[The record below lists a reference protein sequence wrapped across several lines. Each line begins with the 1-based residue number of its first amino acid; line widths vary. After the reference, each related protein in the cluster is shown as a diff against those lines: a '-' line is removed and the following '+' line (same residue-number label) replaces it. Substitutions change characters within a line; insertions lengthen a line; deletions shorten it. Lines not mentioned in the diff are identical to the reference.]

1 MKAVFDGKSAGMRFD
16 KVMLPELIQ
25 DLKDDYKLNGQ
36 KRPRTAHLE
45 KFFAGYRVV
54 GVTSTEITKYINS
67 RKESGAENATVNRE
81 LSALKRMLN
90 LGAKSSPPKVDRV
103 PHTTM
108 LEENNVKRGFFKH
121 QDFLKFR
128 EALPYH
134 LRNFV
139 TFAYKTGWRFSEISN
154 LT

>member
-1 MKAVFDGKSAGMRFD
+1 
-16 KVMLPELIQ
+16 
-25 DLKDDYKLNGQ
+25 
-36 KRPRTAHLE
+36 
-45 KFFAGYRVV
+45 
-54 GVTSTEITKYINS
+54 
-67 RKESGAENATVNRE
+67 
-81 LSALKRMLN
+81 MLN
-90 LGAKSSPPKVDRV
+90 LGAKSSPPKVARV
-103 PHTTM
+103 PHITM

-154 LT
+154 LYLKTD